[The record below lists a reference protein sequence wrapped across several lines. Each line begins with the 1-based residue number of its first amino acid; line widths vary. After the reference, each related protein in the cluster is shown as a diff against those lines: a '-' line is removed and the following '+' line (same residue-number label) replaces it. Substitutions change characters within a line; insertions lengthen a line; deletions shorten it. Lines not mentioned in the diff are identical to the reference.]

1 MTKTSLNKD
10 TTMETLLENVN
21 EYILLGLTILGAISA
36 LAHGLEPLV
45 KLTKTEKDDKVLA
58 KINEVLLSVQNVLS
72 KLAAPKK
79 S

>member
-1 MTKTSLNKD
+1 
-10 TTMETLLENVN
+10 METLLENVN

-58 KINEVLLSVQNVLS
+58 KINEVLSSVQNVLS

-79 S
+79 N

>member
-1 MTKTSLNKD
+1 
-10 TTMETLLENVN
+10 METLLENVN

-58 KINEVLLSVQNVLS
+58 KINEVLSSVQNILS

>member
-1 MTKTSLNKD
+1 
-10 TTMETLLENVN
+10 METLLENVN
-21 EYILLGLTILGAISA
+21 EYLLLGLTILGAISA

-58 KINEVLLSVQNVLS
+58 KINEVLSSVQNVLS

>member
-1 MTKTSLNKD
+1 
-10 TTMETLLENVN
+10 METLLENVN
-21 EYILLGLTILGAISA
+21 EYLLLGLTILGAISA

-45 KLTKTEKDDKVLA
+45 KLTKTEKDDKILA
-58 KINEVLLSVQNVLS
+58 KINEVLSSVQNLLS

>member
-1 MTKTSLNKD
+1 
-10 TTMETLLENVN
+10 METLLENVN
-21 EYILLGLTILGAISA
+21 GLPTLLDSLEEYLLLGLTILGAISA

-58 KINEVLLSVQNVLS
+58 KINEVLSSVQNVLS

-79 S
+79 N

>member
-1 MTKTSLNKD
+1 MLVIHKD
-10 TTMETLLENVN
+10 TTMETLLENIN

-58 KINEVLLSVQNVLS
+58 KINEVLSSVQSLLS

>member
-1 MTKTSLNKD
+1 
-10 TTMETLLENVN
+10 METLLENIN

-58 KINEVLLSVQNVLS
+58 KINEVLSSVQSLLS

>member
-1 MTKTSLNKD
+1 
-10 TTMETLLENVN
+10 METLLENIN

-45 KLTKTEKDDKVLA
+45 KLTKTEKDDKVLT
-58 KINEVLLSVQNVLS
+58 KINEVLSSVQSLLS